1 MAEALQGSEQA
12 GAYLLRG
19 HGDLREGR
27 EQRLLGSCLEGVE
40 LLGQFLLLR
49 GTNRRG
55 EEV

>member
-1 MAEALQGSEQA
+1 MPDVPARQRSEQA

-40 LLGQFLLLR
+40 LLGQFLL
-49 GTNRRG
+49 
-55 EEV
+55 